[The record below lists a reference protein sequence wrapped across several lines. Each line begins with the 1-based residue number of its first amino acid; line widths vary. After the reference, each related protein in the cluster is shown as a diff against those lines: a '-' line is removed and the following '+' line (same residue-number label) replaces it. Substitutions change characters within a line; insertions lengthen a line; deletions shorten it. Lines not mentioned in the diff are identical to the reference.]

1 MLTHFY
7 AVTASESSSS
17 LYKVSRKF
25 EAGTVSVEVEKL
37 ALRGESAVP
46 VGGRFGGRLLA
57 VCKWLVAY
65 TPEAPIKKIDET
77 DPKYW
82 DRFTN
87 LIVALF
93 LNEGEAQKCFKNEK
107 ETIPCDPRW
116 DKETRE
122 VIDAIG
128 YNHPQ
133 FCVGRKSDLRLL
145 P

>member
-7 AVTASESSSS
+7 AVTASESGGS

-25 EAGTVSVEVEKL
+25 GAGTVSVEVEKL
-37 ALRGESAVP
+37 ALRGQSGVP
-46 VGGRFGGRLLA
+46 VGGKFGGKLLA

-65 TPEAPIKKIDET
+65 TPEAPIKKIDEV
-77 DPKYW
+77 DPNCW

-87 LIVALF
+87 LIIALF
-93 LNEGEAQKCFKNEK
+93 LDENKARECFKEEEK
-107 ETIPCDPRW
+107 SIHCDPGW

-133 FCVGRKSDLRLL
+133 FCVGRRPDLRLL